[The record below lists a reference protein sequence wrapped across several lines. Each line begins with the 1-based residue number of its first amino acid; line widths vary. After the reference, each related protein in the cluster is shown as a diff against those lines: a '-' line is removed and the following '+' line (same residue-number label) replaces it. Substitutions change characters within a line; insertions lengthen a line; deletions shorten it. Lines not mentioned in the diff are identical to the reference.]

1 VARGRGQAMTEAD
14 RQEQI
19 LALVHQRGFVSI
31 EALAEHFSVT
41 PQTVRRDVNRLC
53 AKALLRRY
61 HGGAGLPSS
70 VENTAYQARQV
81 LHLAEKRRIAAA
93 VAAAVPDGASIFIN
107 IGTTMEQVAR
117 ALLKHR
123 GLRIITNNLHV
134 AHILAENEDFEVL
147 VAGGQVSG
155 RERGLVGEATKDF
168 IGQFKTDF
176 GIIGVGGID
185 GDGTLLDFDFR
196 EVRVSQAMMANARR
210 IFVAA
215 DHSKFGRAAM
225 ARLGSLAEADAFFT
239 DRPPPAAVRALLKR
253 ERTALHIVRR

>member
-1 VARGRGQAMTEAD
+1 MTEAE

-19 LALVHQRGFVSI
+19 VALVHQRGFVSI

-53 AKALLRRY
+53 ARSVLRRY

-81 LHLAEKRRIAAA
+81 LQLAEKRRIAAA
-93 VAAAVPDGASIFIN
+93 VAAAVPDGASLFIN

-123 GLRIITNNLHV
+123 GLRVITNNLHV

-155 RERGLVGEATKDF
+155 RERGLVGEATRDF
-168 IGQFKTDF
+168 IGQFKTDI
-176 GIIGVGGID
+176 GILGVGAID

-210 IFVAA
+210 IIVAA

-225 ARLGSLAEADAFFT
+225 ARLGSLGEADDFFT
-239 DRPPPAAVRALLKR
+239 DRPPPPALRALLKR
-253 ERTALHIVRR
+253 ERTALHVARR

>member
-1 VARGRGQAMTEAD
+1 MTEAE

-19 LALVHQRGFVSI
+19 VALVHQRGFVSI

-53 AKALLRRY
+53 AQALLRRY

-70 VENTAYQARQV
+70 VENTTYRARQV
-81 LHLAEKRRIAAA
+81 LHLAEKRRIATA
-93 VAAAVPDGASIFIN
+93 VASAVPDGASIFIN

-123 GLRIITNNLHV
+123 SLRVITNNLHV
-134 AHILAENEDFEVL
+134 AHVLAENEDFEVM

-155 RERGLVGEATKDF
+155 RERGLIGDATKDF
-168 IGQFKTDF
+168 IGQFKTDLC
-176 GIIGVGGID
+176 ILGVGGID
-185 GDGTLLDFDFR
+185 SDGTLLDFDFR

-210 IFVAA
+210 ILVAA

-225 ARLGSLAEADAFFT
+225 ARLGSLADADAFFT
-239 DRPPPAAVRALLKR
+239 DRSPPPALRALMKR
-253 ERTALHIVRR
+253 EHTALHVARR

>member
-1 VARGRGQAMTEAD
+1 MTEAE

-19 LALVHQRGFVSI
+19 VALVHQRGFVSI

-53 AKALLRRY
+53 AQALLRRY

-70 VENTAYQARQV
+70 VENTAYRARQV
-81 LHLAEKRRIAAA
+81 LHLAEKRRIATA
-93 VAAAVPDGASIFIN
+93 VAGAVPDGASIFIN

-123 GLRIITNNLHV
+123 SLRVITNNLHV
-134 AHILAENEDFEVL
+134 ADILAENEDFEVM

-155 RERGLVGEATKDF
+155 RERGLIGDATKDF
-168 IGQFKTDF
+168 IGQFKTDLC
-176 GIIGVGGID
+176 ILGVGGID
-185 GDGTLLDFDFR
+185 SDGTLLDFDFR

-210 IFVAA
+210 ILVAA

-225 ARLGSLAEADAFFT
+225 ARLGSLADADALFT
-239 DRPPPAAVRALLKR
+239 DRPPPPALRTLMKR
-253 ERTALHIVRR
+253 EHTALQVARR

>member
-1 VARGRGQAMTEAD
+1 MTEAE

-19 LALVHQRGFVSI
+19 VALVHQRGFVSI

-53 AKALLRRY
+53 AQALLRRY

-70 VENTAYQARQV
+70 VENTAYRARQV
-81 LHLAEKRRIAAA
+81 LHLAEKRRIATA
-93 VAAAVPDGASIFIN
+93 VAGAVPDGASIFIN

-123 GLRIITNNLHV
+123 SLRVITNNLHV
-134 AHILAENEDFEVL
+134 ADILAENEDFEVM

-155 RERGLVGEATKDF
+155 RERGLIGDATKDF
-168 IGQFKTDF
+168 IGQFKTDLC
-176 GIIGVGGID
+176 ILGVGGID
-185 GDGTLLDFDFR
+185 SDGTLLDFDFR

-210 IFVAA
+210 ILVAA

-225 ARLGSLAEADAFFT
+225 ARLGSLADADALFT
-239 DRPPPAAVRALLKR
+239 DRPPPPALRALMKR
-253 ERTALHIVRR
+253 EHTALQVARR